1 MLEEADPVPQ
11 QPAIVA
17 INEKA
22 AKKPARRPRP
32 AELPRKIEAIAP
44 KQEACRDCDGT
55 LRSLGEDS
63 SEVLEYIPAR
73 FKSSAPYDRS

>member
-32 AELPRKIEAIAP
+32 AELPRKIETIAP
-44 KQEACRDCDGT
+44 KQVTRLFHVRGG
-55 LRSLGEDS
+55 LRA
-63 SEVLEYIPAR
+63 V
-73 FKSSAPYDRS
+73 KSYQ

>member
-32 AELPRKIEAIAP
+32 AELPRQIETIAP
-44 KQEACRDCDGT
+44 KQEACRDYDGT
-55 LRSLGEDS
+55 LR
-63 SEVLEYIPAR
+63 
-73 FKSSAPYDRS
+73 